1 MGRMVTKCIFH
12 TISVT
17 LRGRRYLEKTMA
29 FGLKKLVLVASLMVT
44 GIAVS
49 SQAAANGVT
58 LGFDTSF
65 GSGGVVTHSLPFG
78 LSSTESIDGFIDASG
93 RLVSLVNFNVSESDI
108 EEVRTG
114 FVLARHTAQGQLDT
128 TFGVD
133 GMTPP
138 VSATIS
144 TALVVLPNGNI
155 VVSGMG
161 FFGGMSLHA
170 FTSDGEVVNSFGVNG
185 RVAIQTQQNFDFEE
199 GDFLLNVQ
207 GNKLIASTRSDAP
220 SATNLTTFI
229 RSFTFDGGIE
239 PSFGT
244 QGVVNLQTNAVQNF
258 ALIDTEV
265 TNDGRMLLMGNAM
278 LPPTQEQIDNQSPAM
293 FAAVVIRLT
302 SNGSID
308 TSFADY
314 GLNVPGYL
322 VIPPS
327 GTAFIEGMRI
337 AVSKTEVP
345 ADLAFGKFIVSGQT
359 SSPNGESI
367 FFSRFMANGMPDT
380 GFGTSGTLMTDISAA
395 NNSAFVFDMH
405 LAANGELKAALIEV
419 TGSPGQ
425 PVVAVLAISANGNAS
440 GQSNLQ
446 LGAGSVVSVAR
457 ILPEL
462 DETFVVLA
470 STDVNQLANVYVRI
484 SAAGQQDPDYG
495 NDQGLANVDIEYNA
509 THIGWTAAFK
519 ADNGYT
525 YLGGLTSG
533 LGTDGD
539 AATSWLVVRLTLTG
553 SIDPTFGVDG
563 YASINNMPNGDVRK
577 INVTPD
583 GKVYVLGIEQRG
595 LNGTLA
601 GLGRLNAN
609 GSIDTTFGGDNSGS
623 VPVAEGMR
631 IDFNPMQSPIDMIVQ
646 HDKRV
651 VVVGTIDNDNRVAFM
666 QRFNEDGTL
675 DTSFDGVGGSDNGF
689 VRFTF
694 AGDRGFNLVQ
704 QHLSGGYLVA
714 GQENGVPFIGRI
726 TTSGVFDASFEVPA
740 SPGMRPI
747 ETSDEFGALR
757 NGEVSSMAQ
766 MSDGTIV
773 VAGWLAMTE
782 APGMQKFLARFD
794 SNGVYATG
802 FDGPSGTSDGLVV
815 LGADPLRQEVIT
827 GLMLLSDG
835 SMVLAGS
842 RAQLDGM
849 EIPEQTGF
857 FLFATSDGRIDT
869 ATGDNGYLIVGD
881 SSNMSG
887 FFSLIS
893 TGDNEWIGVG
903 LSGDFLRLNGI
914 VARIMLSGTPVVPAV
929 PPIVDAPDVVPVVVA
944 PVVVAPVADVAP
956 VVAPV
961 ADVAP
966 VSALVVAPVVAVTT
980 PVKAVP
986 KLVKPVV
993 LRKKSVTRT
1002 ALMKYMKLTM
1012 PKGSKVT
1019 ITVSPKSKRFC
1030 KLSKTRIVYV
1040 RPGKCLVR
1048 VTVRPKKG
1056 IMRSATTTMLVKR

>member
-1 MGRMVTKCIFH
+1 
-12 TISVT
+12 
-17 LRGRRYLEKTMA
+17 MA
-29 FGLKKLVLVASLMVT
+29 IGLKRLVFVASLMVT

-49 SQAAANGVT
+49 SQASANGVS

-65 GSGGVVTHSLPFG
+65 GDGGVVTHSLPFTF
-78 LSSTESIDGFIDASG
+78 SSTESIDGFIDASG

-108 EEVRTG
+108 EEFRTG

-138 VSATIS
+138 VPGTIS

-155 VVSGMG
+155 VISGMS
-161 FFGGMSLHA
+161 FFGALSLHA
-170 FTSDGEVVNSFGVNG
+170 FTSAGEVVNSFGVNG
-185 RVAIQTQQNFDFEE
+185 RVAITTQDSFNSEK

-220 SATNLTTFI
+220 SVLNLTTFM
-229 RSFTFDGGIE
+229 RSFTFDGGIDT
-239 PSFGT
+239 SYGT

-265 TNDGRMLLMGNAM
+265 TNDGQMLLLGNAM
-278 LPPTQEQIDNQSPAM
+278 LPPTSEQINNSSPPM

-302 SNGSID
+302 TNGAID
-308 TSFADY
+308 TMFADY
-314 GLNVPGYL
+314 GSNMPGYL

-327 GTAFIEGMRI
+327 GAAFIEGMRI
-337 AVSKTEVP
+337 AVSN
-345 ADLAFGKFIVSGQT
+345 GKFIVTGQSGA
-359 SSPNGESI
+359 SSSDATI
-367 FFSRFMANGMPDT
+367 FFSRFMANGTPDT
-380 GFGTSGTLMTDISAA
+380 FGTSGTFATSIAA
-395 NNSAFVFDMH
+395 GINSFVFDMH
-405 LAANGELKAALIEV
+405 LTATGEVKAALIV
-419 TGSPGQ
+419 VKGSPRTPQ
-425 PVVAVLAISANGNAS
+425 VVAFFIAQDGKSSEES
-440 GQSNLQ
+440 GTQ
-446 LGAGSVVSVAR
+446 LGAGTVRGVAR
-457 ILPEL
+457 ILLEPGG
-462 DETFVVLA
+462 TYIMLA
-470 STDVNQLANVYVRI
+470 STDVNGSANVYIRI
-484 SAAGQQDPDYG
+484 GTNGLQQITYG
-495 NDQGLANVDIEYNA
+495 NSDGLATVDVEYSA
-509 THIGWTAAFK
+509 QYIGWTAAFK

-533 LGTDGD
+533 RGTDGD
-539 AATSWLVVRLTLTG
+539 FVIFGLIVRLKSNG
-553 SIDPTFGVDG
+553 SIDPTFGANG
-563 YASINNMPNGDVRK
+563 YASFGPLPGGEVRK
-577 INVTPD
+577 INVMPD
-583 GKVYVLGIEQRG
+583 GKVYVLGIVRG
-595 LNGTLA
+595 LGGTLA
-601 GLGRLNAN
+601 VLGRFNAN
-609 GSIDTTFGGDNSGS
+609 GSIDTTFGGFEGDDNGT
-623 VPVAEGMR
+623 VQVAAGER

-646 HDKRV
+646 DDKRV
-651 VVVGTIDNDNRVAFM
+651 VVVGTIDNENEVAFM

-675 DTSFDGVGGSDNGF
+675 DTSFDGVSGSSNGF

-747 ETSDEFGALR
+747 ETRDGTGALR

-766 MSDGTIV
+766 MPDGAIV
-773 VAGWLAMTE
+773 VAGWLGMTQT
-782 APGMQKFLARFD
+782 PGMQNFLARFD

-815 LGADPLRQEVIT
+815 LDTDPLRQEVIT

-869 ATGDNGYLIVGD
+869 AIGDNGYLIAGD
-881 SSNMSG
+881 SSNMAG

-903 LSGDFLRLNGI
+903 LSGNLLRVNGI
-914 VARIMLSGTPVVPAV
+914 VARIKLSSSPGAPAV
-929 PPIVDAPDVVPVVVA
+929 ELPIDDAPDVVPVAVPVVVA
-944 PVVVAPVADVAP
+944 PVVDVAP

-961 ADVAP
+961 VA
-966 VSALVVAPVVAVTT
+966 ATT
-980 PVKAVP
+980 PVKAAP

-1056 IMRSATTTMLVKR
+1056 IMRSATTTMLVKK